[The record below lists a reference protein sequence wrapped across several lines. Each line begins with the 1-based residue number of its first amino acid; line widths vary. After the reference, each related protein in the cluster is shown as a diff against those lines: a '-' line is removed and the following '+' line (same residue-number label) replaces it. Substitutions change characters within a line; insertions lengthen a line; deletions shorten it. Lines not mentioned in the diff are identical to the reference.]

1 MTGATPVPGDGV
13 VLRRFTE
20 SDVDDLVAGCNDPL
34 TVRYMPGLP
43 RPYSRADAVWWISQG
58 APAAWASGGAAFAIA
73 DPATGRLIGGAGIGR
88 LVPERT
94 QAEIGY
100 WVAPWARRR
109 GVATAAATA
118 LADWAFGRGFGRLEL
133 LTDLA
138 NAPSQRV
145 ALAAGFQREGVRRG
159 AALRRDGRRDDL
171 VVWTRLAGDPP
182 GPTQR
187 LLPDLPVGGLSDG
200 VVTLRPL
207 GPGDG
212 EFLYTLL
219 TTPDVTA
226 TSVPP
231 IAPDRGEA
239 ELRCARAEGRWL
251 AGERADLVIVHAV
264 TGAATGNI
272 GLYYDEPRSGQAMI
286 GYAMLPPWRGR
297 GFPTRAARL
306 LAGWAFGEAGI
317 DRLAAG
323 TQPGNVA
330 SQRVLEK
337 AGFRREGYLRGRL
350 PGVSGTRVDDVVYGL
365 LAGDLVLVQTAS
377 ERMP

>member
-1 MTGATPVPGDGV
+1 MTGAAPVHGDGV
-13 VLRRFTE
+13 LLRRFT
-20 SDVDDLVAGCNDPL
+20 DADIDDLVAGCNDPL
-34 TVRYMPGLP
+34 TARFMPGLP
-43 RPYSRADAVWWISQG
+43 QPYSAADALWWISQG
-58 APAAWASGGAAFAIA
+58 APAAWASGGAAFAVA
-73 DPATGRLIGGAGIGR
+73 DPATGRLIGGAGLGR

-94 QAEIGY
+94 QGEIGY

-118 LADWAFGRGFGRLEL
+118 LTRWAFARGFGRLEL

-159 AALRRDGRRDDL
+159 AALRRDGHRDDL
-171 VVWTRLAGDPP
+171 VVWSRLANDPP
-182 GPTQR
+182 GQVPR
-187 LLPDLPVGGLSDG
+187 LLPDPPASGLSDG

-212 EFLYTLL
+212 EFLHTLL
-219 TTPDVTA
+219 ATPDVTA
-226 TSVPP
+226 TSLPP
-231 IAPDRGEA
+231 IAPDRGET

-251 AGERADLVIVHAV
+251 AGERADFVIVHAPA
-264 TGAATGNI
+264 GAATGNI
-272 GLYYDEPRSGQAMI
+272 GLYYDEPRSGQAVI
-286 GYAMLPPWRGR
+286 GYAMLAPWRGR
-297 GFPTRAARL
+297 GLPTRAVRL
-306 LAGWAFGEAGI
+306 LAGWAFAEAGI
-317 DRLAAG
+317 DRLTAG
-323 TQPGNVA
+323 TRPGNVA

-350 PGVSGTRVDDVVYGL
+350 PGLPGTRVDDVAYGL
-365 LAGDLVLVQTAS
+365 LAADLALVQTAS